1 MADSK
6 KSVNENALLAGTN
19 QLEVL
24 LFSLGKDNDSG
35 REEVFGINVFKVRE
49 VINVPE
55 ITRAPDMPASLEGM
69 ISLRGSTMPVINLP
83 KYCNISIDKK
93 PSIMIVCEYNKHIM
107 GFLVHSV
114 DGIKRLD
121 WKNIKIPPT
130 AMTNTHGG
138 LITSITELDDNHL
151 VMIMDVEKI
160 LSETSGLDEN
170 DDSIFDGIESN
181 VNKDITILFADD
193 SVVARKQIQR
203 TLEHMSIKYVKAVN
217 GKEAWEKLNDI
228 AGKAEANG
236 KRVSDFIQLILTDVE
251 MPEIDGYVLT
261 KKIKSDIRFKD
272 IPVVMHSSL
281 STDANKSLGESVGV
295 DAYVGK
301 FDPKELAETLTNIL
315 SL

>member
-24 LFSLGKDNDSG
+24 LFSLGKDSDSG

-55 ITRAPDMPASLEGM
+55 ITRAPDMSESLEGM

-83 KYCNISIDKK
+83 KYCNISIDVK

-114 DGIKRLD
+114 DGIKRLA
-121 WKNIKIPPT
+121 WENIKIPPT

-138 LITSITELDDNHL
+138 LITSITELDANHL

-160 LSETSGLDEN
+160 LSEISGLDKN
-170 DDSIFDGIESN
+170 DDSIFEGIESYE
-181 VNKDITILFADD
+181 NKDITVLFADD
-193 SVVARKQIQR
+193 SIVARKQIQK
-203 TLEHMSIKYVKAVN
+203 TLEHMNIKYVTAIN
-217 GKEAWEKLNDI
+217 GKEAWEKLSDI
-228 AGKAEANG
+228 ADKAKIKECN
-236 KRVSDFIQLILTDVE
+236 VSEFIQLILTDVE
-251 MPEIDGYVLT
+251 MPEMDGYVLT
-261 KKIKSDIRFKD
+261 KKIKSDVRFNN

-281 STDANKSLGESVGV
+281 STDANKSLGKSVGV